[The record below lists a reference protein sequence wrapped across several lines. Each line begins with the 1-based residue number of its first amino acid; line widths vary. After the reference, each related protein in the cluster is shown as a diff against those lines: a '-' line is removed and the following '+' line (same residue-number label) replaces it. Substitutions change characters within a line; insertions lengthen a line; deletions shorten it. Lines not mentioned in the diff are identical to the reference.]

1 MASEF
6 GTIAALQWA
15 ASGFATAGV
24 GGTDSVMAMIAS
36 VARLKSNL
44 TEKGATRP
52 SAIMRKKM
60 PSGSSDLQE
69 MPRRREYPEG
79 AEGEVEW
86 CNDVDAASSSY
97 AKANRAQSTAN
108 EHDQYAW
115 GFNEYAKRQGFA
127 SFLERCGEGER
138 PPRSSGTGRLKPT
151 YDDKGAMRVAEF
163 LPALRSSVAEA
174 VAARSSRCA
183 TPPSPSAG
191 ARSTPCTEPLE
202 QRAAHDVFDIP
213 TPPQETTCA
222 TGGAHVGARARSAPA
237 FGAERVARGSDPA
250 ATGARARSAHTPSA
264 PSA

>member
-1 MASEF
+1 MCYVAPDSQVGIIGVRIWDDCGVAVGSVRLRNSWRRWDGQRDGHDRERGAVEEQPDRERSDAPISDNAQEDAEWLLGPAGDAS
-6 GTIAALQWA
+6 
-15 ASGFATAGV
+15 
-24 GGTDSVMAMIAS
+24 
-36 VARLKSNL
+36 
-44 TEKGATRP
+44 
-52 SAIMRKKM
+52 
-60 PSGSSDLQE
+60 
-69 MPRRREYPEG
+69 RRREYPEG

-191 ARSTPCTEPLE
+191 VPGTEPLE
-202 QRAAHDVFDIP
+202 QRAAHDAFDIP
-213 TPPQETTCA
+213 TPPRRQ
-222 TGGAHVGARARSAPA
+222 RA
-237 FGAERVARGSDPA
+237 
-250 ATGARARSAHTPSA
+250 
-264 PSA
+264 